1 MTNQASQPHQVCA
14 NWSNRILVLSL
25 IGIAYLTLFPFRF
38 DFTIGNPLHSS
49 PFLLGAS
56 VKHVQSLDFFLNV
69 LLFVPFGFGVY
80 AQLRKRSAGRRA
92 VLLAVVLA
100 AGAITSYIVELLQ
113 IYIPPRNSG
122 WDDVISNTVGAAVGF
137 FLFDRWG
144 ELWLQR
150 LSTWEKRAET
160 WVSLRGAWIFLLV
173 YLGFF
178 LAVTVPLQGETRLSN
193 WDTTSLLFA
202 GSDGTARH
210 AWKGQ
215 IAKLQIWD
223 QALSD
228 ETARKLTSGDAPQD
242 SETGLRAS
250 YEFIGAPPYN
260 DQKKLLPSLNWIS
273 SSPPPHESKALDL
286 DGSSWL
292 SSIVPAENLT
302 QELKKT
308 NQFAVRAVCTPAD
321 VADLEQFIVSISEIR
336 RTPDLTLRREGAD
349 LTVWFRNPLSIH
361 RSGAN
366 RYAGEMRVRGIFATG
381 QARDIL
387 VSYDG
392 SNVSLYV
399 DGKKT
404 RRVYYLSPGA
414 ALAQGFSRMKTSEW
428 DGYIVMYDTMIFLP
442 VGCLLGMVARKMRA
456 QKCAARLL
464 LVLGLALPSVLYEFI
479 LVWVS
484 GRAASPW
491 QVSLCLFLTVLG
503 VWLINVDRR
512 DGILFRVR

>member
-1 MTNQASQPHQVCA
+1 MTNQASQPPQTCA
-14 NWSNRILVLSL
+14 DWSNRILVLSL

-38 DFTIGNPLHSS
+38 DFTIGNPLHAS
-49 PFLLGAS
+49 PFHLGTS
-56 VKHVQSLDFFLNV
+56 LKRVQSLDFFLNV
-69 LLFVPFGFGVY
+69 LLFVPFGFGFCT
-80 AQLRKRSAGRRA
+80 QLRKRGGSRRGA
-92 VLLAVVLA
+92 LVLVLA
-100 AGAITSYIVELLQ
+100 ASAITSYIVELLQ
-113 IYIPPRNSG
+113 LYIPLRSSG
-122 WDDVISNTVGAAVGF
+122 WDDVVSNTAGAAVGF

-144 ELWLQR
+144 ELWLQH
-150 LSTWEKRAET
+150 LSRWEERAET
-160 WVSLRGAWIFLLV
+160 WLSLKGTWIFLLI

-178 LAVTVPLQGETRLSN
+178 LAISIPLQRETRLSN
-193 WDTTSLLFA
+193 WDTTSLLFV

-215 IAKLQIWD
+215 IGKLQIWD

-228 ETARKLTSGDAPQD
+228 ETARKLSSGEAPPD

-250 YEFIGAPPYN
+250 YEFTGAPPYN
-260 DQKKLLPSLNWIS
+260 DKEKFLPALNRIS

-292 SSIVPAENLT
+292 SSIVPAENLA
-302 QELKKT
+302 QMVKKT
-308 NQFAVRAVCTPAD
+308 NQFAVRAVCTSAD
-321 VADLEQFIVSISEIR
+321 VADLEQFIVSISQIQ

-349 LTVWFRNPLSIH
+349 LVVWFRTPLSIH

-366 RYAGEMRVRGIFATG
+366 RYAGEMRVKDIFAAG

-392 SNVSLYV
+392 SDVSLYV
-399 DGKKT
+399 DGKKE

-414 ALAQGFSRMKTSEW
+414 ALAQRFSRMKTSEW
-428 DGYIVMYDTMIFLP
+428 DSYLVTYDALIFLP
-442 VGCLLGMVARKMRA
+442 VGCLLGMIARKERA
-456 QKCAARLL
+456 QKFAARLL
-464 LVLGLALPSVLYEFI
+464 LVLGLVLAPVLYEFI

-484 GRAASPW
+484 GRTASPW

-503 VWLINVDRR
+503 VWLINADRR
-512 DGILFRVR
+512 DGILFSVS